1 MAQMYTNEWHEH
13 LYTHSPCVDL
23 QAYTSGRHV
32 EGQNYFYTGRGTFCT
47 PLLPDLT
54 DSFIL
59 FLTYLNRLL
68 LGEDTH
74 LAFGRRRDTSLLASV
89 AEPVKLSELAP
100 SCHGQEGELSSLI
113 HTSARRHFGHWD
125 SFFFFSRFSLWPRL
139 CRRRERGAC
148 AANETAYKASFM
160 LLVSLP
166 AIAHG
171 IESI

>member
-89 AEPVKLSELAP
+89 AEPVKLFELAP
-100 SCHGQEGELSSLI
+100 SCHGQEGELSPLI

-125 SFFFFSRFSLWPRL
+125 SFFPSLVLAFGLASVADAREVLAPQTKQHIRLPSCYWSRSQQ
-139 CRRRERGAC
+139 
-148 AANETAYKASFM
+148 
-160 LLVSLP
+160 
-166 AIAHG
+166 
-171 IESI
+171 